1 MKQRVLAG
9 FLAMCVGLVQLPSA
23 QTCAQ
28 AGGASTENEAQAR
41 EAFQAG
47 RAYYGNGEFDKAAE
61 AFEEAYR
68 LSSRDVLFYN
78 IYLAYRDANEPERA
92 ADALRNYLTR
102 VSAIDNRAQL
112 EARLTALDEGIAA
125 RKAEERRHAE
135 EQQALAQN
143 SSTKGDE
150 AAPTTDSTRY
160 WLTPVVLM
168 GAGAGLALG
177 SLATGLVAKGKQGEL
192 DDECQDGVCPERLQG
207 TADQGKTLALVTDV
221 LLIGGIAVAATG
233 AVLLWLKRPQ
243 SSEAPVEAARA
254 SAGFM
259 CHGKGCDGSVAVRF

>member
-1 MKQRVLAG
+1 MKQRVLAV
-9 FLAMCVGLVQLPSA
+9 FCAMCVGLAQLPPA
-23 QTCAQ
+23 QTRAQ
-28 AGGASTENEAQAR
+28 AGAASTENESKAR

-125 RKAEERRHAE
+125 RKAEEQRHAE

-143 SSTKGDE
+143 PSPTGDE
-150 AAPTTDSTRY
+150 GAQTTAPTRY
-160 WLTPVVLM
+160 WLAPVVLM

-192 DDECQDGVCPERLQG
+192 DDECEGGVCPERLQD
-207 TADQGKTLALVTDV
+207 TADQGKMLALATDV

-233 AVLLWLKRPQ
+233 AVLLWLKRPR
-243 SSEAPVEAARA
+243 SGEAPTESTRA

-259 CHGKGCDGSVAVRF
+259 CHGKGCGGSVAVRF